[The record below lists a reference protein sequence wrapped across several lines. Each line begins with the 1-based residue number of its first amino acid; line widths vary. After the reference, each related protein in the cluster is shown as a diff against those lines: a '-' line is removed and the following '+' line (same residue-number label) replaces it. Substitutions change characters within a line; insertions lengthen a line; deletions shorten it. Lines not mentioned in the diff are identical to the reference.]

1 MLVTTV
7 ESGSPAARSGLRQN
21 DIVQA
26 VNNRDVRSVDGLSNV
41 LENVNATVVLK
52 IQLVSCTIFIAI
64 Q

>member
-7 ESGSPAARSGLRQN
+7 ESGSPAARSGLRQS

-26 VNNRDVRSVDGLSNV
+26 VNNRSVDSVDDLANV
-41 LENVNATVVLK
+41 LENVSATVVLK
-52 IQLVSCTIFIAI
+52 IRRGSSTIVIAI